1 MHTSLWLS
9 LCAQLFSLLVGI
21 IAYKRR
27 SVSISG
33 LVSLLV
39 ISALFIWLDHIDL
52 LVVMFAMFAS
62 SSLLSHYKKSEK
74 KEFDEIVSKTGPRDY
89 IQAISNLGIATFL
102 LILYQFIPS
111 EVFIAALIGS
121 VAAANAD
128 SWASEIGGISKK
140 KPVLITTFKPV
151 DKGISGGVTYP
162 GTIGGI
168 AGSLFIVC
176 IGVIFLN
183 LSSSFTGSI
192 TFLFWSSFIA
202 GILGFIF
209 DSYIGAVYQS
219 LYKNT
224 TKEGFTENNE
234 GEKELVKGFS
244 WINNDVVNF
253 LTTLFAAIIAGGVYY
268 LLKQL

>member
-1 MHTSLWLS
+1 
-9 LCAQLFSLLVGI
+9 
-21 IAYKRR
+21 
-27 SVSISG
+27 
-33 LVSLLV
+33 
-39 ISALFIWLDHIDL
+39 
-52 LVVMFAMFAS
+52 MFAS

-74 KEFDEIVSKTGPRDY
+74 KEFEDVVSKTGPRDY
-89 IQAISNLGIATFL
+89 IQALANLGVATFL
-102 LILYQFIPS
+102 LVLYQFIPS
-111 EVFIAALIGS
+111 QVLIASLIGS

-183 LSSSFTGSI
+183 LSTSFKGNM
-192 TFLFWSSFIA
+192 TFLFWASFVA
-202 GILGFIF
+202 GSLGFIF
-209 DSYIGAVYQS
+209 DSYIGAVFQS
-219 LYKNT
+219 LYKNKT
-224 TKEGFTENNE
+224 NERFTEDNE
-234 GEKELVKGFS
+234 GNKELVKGFS

-253 LTTLFAAIIAGGVYY
+253 LTTLFAALLAGGIYY
-268 LLKQL
+268 TLINF